1 MTEKKRT
8 LWPLGILLVIALG
21 IVLIVI
27 SIRISSKQS
36 IDTDRTFNLKR
47 MKLDE
52 KINAIMQQQNAF
64 ESLYNVRI
72 STIGDRMNA
81 VIMKN
86 PYYVTP
92 VPRDTPEKEGL
103 LQSKDNVIT
112 IYVEK
117 KKDSNNIQDMPIES
131 VGLEFVRLD
140 QGEKEV
146 SVLTIP
152 MEESEENIY
161 STKTFSLPMQGYY
174 QARFKINVKNATQ
187 DKEIPVYFYH
197 WVFNKQEIHIYN
209 IKRYSCSNL
218 QIQNIRK

>member
-47 MKLDE
+47 IELDE
-52 KINAIMQQQNAF
+52 KINVIMQQQNAF

-81 VIMKN
+81 VAMKN

-174 QARFKINVKNATQ
+174 QARFKINAKNATQ

-197 WVFNKQEIHIYN
+197 WVFNEQDSH
-209 IKRYSCSNL
+209 L
-218 QIQNIRK
+218 

>member
-47 MKLDE
+47 IELDE

-81 VIMKN
+81 VAIKN

-117 KKDSNNIQDMPIES
+117 KKDGNNIQDMPIES

-152 MEESEENIY
+152 MEESEENTY

-197 WVFNKQEIHIYN
+197 WVFNKQDSH
-209 IKRYSCSNL
+209 L
-218 QIQNIRK
+218 

>member
-21 IVLIVI
+21 IILIVI

-36 IDTDRTFNLKR
+36 IDTDHTFNLKR
-47 MKLDE
+47 IELDE
-52 KINAIMQQQNAF
+52 KINVIMQQQNAF
-64 ESLYNVRI
+64 EKLYDVRI
-72 STIGDRMNA
+72 STIGDSMNA

-92 VPRDTPEKEGL
+92 VPRDTPEKESL
-103 LQSKDNVIT
+103 LQGKDNVIT

-117 KKDSNNIQDMPIES
+117 KTNSTDMEDMRIES

-152 MEESEENIY
+152 MQKSSENAYITES
-161 STKTFSLPMQGYY
+161 FSLPMQGYY

-197 WVFNKQEIHIYN
+197 WVFNKQDSH
-209 IKRYSCSNL
+209 L
-218 QIQNIRK
+218 

>member
-47 MKLDE
+47 IELDE

-117 KKDSNNIQDMPIES
+117 KKDGNNIQDMPIES

-197 WVFNKQEIHIYN
+197 WVFNKQDSH
-209 IKRYSCSNL
+209 L
-218 QIQNIRK
+218 

>member
-47 MKLDE
+47 IELDE

-92 VPRDTPEKEGL
+92 VPRDTPKNEGL

-152 MEESEENIY
+152 MEESEENTY

-187 DKEIPVYFYH
+187 DKEILVYFYH
-197 WVFNKQEIHIYN
+197 WVFNKQDSH
-209 IKRYSCSNL
+209 L
-218 QIQNIRK
+218 

>member
-47 MKLDE
+47 IELDE
-52 KINAIMQQQNAF
+52 KINVIMQQQNAF

-117 KKDSNNIQDMPIES
+117 KKDGNNIQDMPIES

-152 MEESEENIY
+152 MEESEENTY

-174 QARFKINVKNATQ
+174 QARFKINAKNATQ

-197 WVFNKQEIHIYN
+197 WVFNEQDSH
-209 IKRYSCSNL
+209 L
-218 QIQNIRK
+218 

>member
-47 MKLDE
+47 IELDE

-197 WVFNKQEIHIYN
+197 WVFNKQDSH
-209 IKRYSCSNL
+209 L
-218 QIQNIRK
+218 

>member
-47 MKLDE
+47 IELDE
-52 KINAIMQQQNAF
+52 KINLIMQQQNAF

-72 STIGDRMNA
+72 STIGDNMNA

-103 LQSKDNVIT
+103 LQGKDNVIT

-117 KKDSNNIQDMPIES
+117 KTSSTDIEDMRIES
-131 VGLEFVRLD
+131 VELEFVRLD
-140 QGEKEV
+140 QGEKEA

-152 MEESEENIY
+152 MQKSSENAYITES
-161 STKTFSLPMQGYY
+161 FSLPMQGYY

-187 DKEIPVYFYH
+187 DEEIPVYFYH
-197 WVFNKQEIHIYN
+197 WVFNKQDSH
-209 IKRYSCSNL
+209 L
-218 QIQNIRK
+218 

>member
-47 MKLDE
+47 IELDE

-174 QARFKINVKNATQ
+174 QARFKIDVKNATQ

-197 WVFNKQEIHIYN
+197 WVFNKQDSH
-209 IKRYSCSNL
+209 L
-218 QIQNIRK
+218 

>member
-47 MKLDE
+47 IELDE

-72 STIGDRMNA
+72 STIGNRMNA
-81 VIMKN
+81 VAMKN

-117 KKDSNNIQDMPIES
+117 KKDGNNIQDMPIES

-152 MEESEENIY
+152 MEKSEENTY
-161 STKTFSLPMQGYY
+161 STKFFSLPMQGYY

-197 WVFNKQEIHIYN
+197 WVFNKQDSH
-209 IKRYSCSNL
+209 L
-218 QIQNIRK
+218 

>member
-47 MKLDE
+47 IELDE
-52 KINAIMQQQNAF
+52 KINVIMQQQNAF

-152 MEESEENIY
+152 MEKSEENTY

-197 WVFNKQEIHIYN
+197 WVFNKQDSH
-209 IKRYSCSNL
+209 L
-218 QIQNIRK
+218 

>member
-47 MKLDE
+47 IELDE
-52 KINAIMQQQNAF
+52 KINVIMQQQNAF

-197 WVFNKQEIHIYN
+197 WVFNKQDSH
-209 IKRYSCSNL
+209 L
-218 QIQNIRK
+218 

>member
-47 MKLDE
+47 IELDE

-81 VIMKN
+81 VAMKN

-174 QARFKINVKNATQ
+174 QARFKINAKNATQ

-197 WVFNKQEIHIYN
+197 WVFNKQDSH
-209 IKRYSCSNL
+209 L
-218 QIQNIRK
+218 

>member
-47 MKLDE
+47 IELDE

-117 KKDSNNIQDMPIES
+117 KKDGNNIQDMPIES

-152 MEESEENIY
+152 MEESKENTY

-197 WVFNKQEIHIYN
+197 WVFNKQDSH
-209 IKRYSCSNL
+209 L
-218 QIQNIRK
+218 

>member
-27 SIRISSKQS
+27 SISISSKQS

-47 MKLDE
+47 IELDE

-112 IYVEK
+112 IYIEK

-146 SVLTIP
+146 SVLTIA
-152 MEESEENIY
+152 MEKSEENIY

-174 QARFKINVKNATQ
+174 QARFKINAKNATQ

-197 WVFNKQEIHIYN
+197 WVFNKQDSH
-209 IKRYSCSNL
+209 L
-218 QIQNIRK
+218 

>member
-47 MKLDE
+47 IELDE

-146 SVLTIP
+146 SVLAIP
-152 MEESEENIY
+152 MEESEENTY

-197 WVFNKQEIHIYN
+197 WVFNKQDSH
-209 IKRYSCSNL
+209 L
-218 QIQNIRK
+218 

>member
-47 MKLDE
+47 IELDE
-52 KINAIMQQQNAF
+52 KINVIMQQQNAF
-64 ESLYNVRI
+64 ESLYDVRI

-81 VIMKN
+81 VAMKN

-92 VPRDTPEKEGL
+92 VPRDTPKKEGL
-103 LQSKDNVIT
+103 LQSKDNIIT

-117 KKDSNNIQDMPIES
+117 KKDGNNIQDMPVES

-152 MEESEENIY
+152 MEESEENTY

-197 WVFNKQEIHIYN
+197 WVFNKQDSH
-209 IKRYSCSNL
+209 L
-218 QIQNIRK
+218 

>member
-21 IVLIVI
+21 IILIVI

-36 IDTDRTFNLKR
+36 IDTDHTFNLKR
-47 MKLDE
+47 IELDE
-52 KINAIMQQQNAF
+52 KINVIMQQQNAF
-64 ESLYNVRI
+64 EKLYDVRI
-72 STIGDRMNA
+72 STIGDSMNA

-92 VPRDTPEKEGL
+92 VPRDTPEKESL
-103 LQSKDNVIT
+103 LQGKDNVIT
-112 IYVEK
+112 IYVK
-117 KKDSNNIQDMPIES
+117 KKTNSTDMEDMRIES

-152 MEESEENIY
+152 MQKSSENAYITES
-161 STKTFSLPMQGYY
+161 FSLPMQGYY

-197 WVFNKQEIHIYN
+197 WVFNKQDSH
-209 IKRYSCSNL
+209 L
-218 QIQNIRK
+218 

>member
-47 MKLDE
+47 IELDE
-52 KINAIMQQQNAF
+52 KINVIMQQQNAF

-197 WVFNKQEIHIYN
+197 WVLI
-209 IKRYSCSNL
+209 C
-218 QIQNIRK
+218 

>member
-47 MKLDE
+47 IELDE

-146 SVLTIP
+146 SVLTIT
-152 MEESEENIY
+152 MEKSEENTY

-174 QARFKINVKNATQ
+174 QARFKINAKNATQ

-197 WVFNKQEIHIYN
+197 WVFNKQDSH
-209 IKRYSCSNL
+209 L
-218 QIQNIRK
+218 